1 MKRGFVLS
9 LVLMMTGV
17 VFAADHHAK
26 DVKLEGY
33 VVDNAC
39 AEAMFKEGGKG
50 AEGAKGHSRTCS
62 LMPGCAKSGYSVYAD
77 GVLYKLDEESSKK
90 VAEVLKNSKTEKGI
104 QVKIEGTAEGDKL
117 MVKTVSEVE
126 ASTK

>member
-9 LVLMMTGV
+9 LILMLTGV

-26 DVKLEGY
+26 AVKLEGY

-39 AEAMFKEGGKG
+39 AEGMFKEGGKG
-50 AEGAKGHSRTCS
+50 AEGAKAHSRACS

-77 GVLYKLDEESSKK
+77 GMLYKLDEASSKK
-90 VAEVLKNSKTEKGI
+90 VAELLKNSKTEKGVM
-104 QVKIEGTAEGDKL
+104 VKIEGMAEGEKL
-117 MVKTVSEVE
+117 MVKTISESE
-126 ASTK
+126 TK

>member
-26 DVKLEGY
+26 DVQIEGY

-39 AEAMFKEGGKG
+39 AAGIFKEGGKG
-50 AEGAKGHSRTCS
+50 AEGAKGHTRACS

-77 GVLYKLDEESSKK
+77 GMLYKLDEESSKK
-90 VAEVLKNSKTEKGI
+90 VADVLKSSKNEKGV

-117 MVKTVSEVE
+117 TIKTVSEVE